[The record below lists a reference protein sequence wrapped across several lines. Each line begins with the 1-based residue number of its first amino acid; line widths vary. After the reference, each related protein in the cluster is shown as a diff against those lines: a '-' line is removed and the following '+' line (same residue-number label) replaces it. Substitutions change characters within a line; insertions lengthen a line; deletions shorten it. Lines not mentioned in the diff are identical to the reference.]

1 MTSLKS
7 LGLTSPLSSGDPFNG
22 LWRYLSMPLLA
33 FITLPIIALLLQV
46 EPRQMIAGLHNEDVR
61 QAIQLT
67 LVTTPISTLLAVLL
81 GTPVALMLSRKRRT
95 FHYVIDTIV
104 DLPTILPPSVAGL
117 ALLLA
122 FGRRGLLGSPLFTI
136 FGVRVAFTA
145 VAVIIAQA
153 FVSSPFYIK
162 SAAIGFATVNRQLKE
177 AACLDGAGPW
187 DLFRCVTVPIAWPA
201 IVGGGVMC
209 WCRALG
215 EFGATIIFAGNY
227 PGRTQTMP
235 LAIYLGFELNLNT
248 ALTLSAI
255 LIGFSFAALIVVK
268 ILLSLHAARP

>member
-1 MTSLKS
+1 MISSKS
-7 LGLTSPLSSGDPFNG
+7 LRLTSPLASGDPFHG

-33 FITLPIIALLLQV
+33 FVTVPIVALLFQV
-46 EPRQMIAGLHNEDVR
+46 QPGQLVAGLHDEDVR
-61 QAIQLT
+61 QAIGLT
-67 LVTTPISTLLAVLL
+67 LFTTPISTALCVLL
-81 GTPVALMLSRKRRT
+81 GTPVAQMLSRKRRT
-95 FHYVIDTIV
+95 IHYVADTIV

-122 FGRRGLLGSPLFTI
+122 FGRHGLLGSPLFSVLGI
-136 FGVRVAFTA
+136 RIAFTQ
-145 VAVIIAQA
+145 VAVILAQA
-153 FVSSPFYIK
+153 FVSAPFYIK
-162 SAAIGFATVNRQLKE
+162 SASIGFATVNRQLKE

-187 DLFRCVTVPIAWPA
+187 ELFGYVTVPIAWPA
-201 IVGGGVMC
+201 IVSGVVMC

-255 LIGFSFAALIVVK
+255 LIGFSFAALVVVK
-268 ILLSLHAARP
+268 MLLSLHAARP